1 MRSAGTN
8 WVARRLTAASF
19 DRIESNLKVW
29 ALKLK
34 SLQEFEGL
42 YIAIGQKAAGRF
54 FGRYLDGLWKRL
66 PISEHPN
73 KLTLLSSSRL
83 PRRRTPFYEHVT
95 PVYANIDFKHL
106 ISFE

>member
-34 SLQEFEGL
+34 SLQESEGL
-42 YIAIGQKAAGRF
+42 YIVIGQKAAG
-54 FGRYLDGLWKRL
+54 
-66 PISEHPN
+66 
-73 KLTLLSSSRL
+73 
-83 PRRRTPFYEHVT
+83 
-95 PVYANIDFKHL
+95 
-106 ISFE
+106 